1 MRVSLRISLKPV
13 CPELV
18 EGCLLST
25 LARTSSRL
33 PRIEMLS
40 YRHAFHAGNF
50 ADVLKH
56 SVLTLVL
63 DYMTRKEKGFHYI
76 DSHSGA
82 GMYQLNDDYAQKTG
96 EYRNGIAKLVGEPN
110 LPVALQPYIE
120 LINQLNGNA
129 ELDIYPGSPGI
140 AKAFMRRQDSTHL
153 FELHPTDIEHLTDFC
168 YRWKKCFVKQS
179 DGYQGVLG
187 LLPPPSRRGVV
198 LIDPPY
204 ELKEDYQK
212 AVTTIIK
219 AYKKFATGTYIL
231 WYPVVQ
237 RSRVDEMQ
245 NNFINSEVKNVLQ
258 LEFCLSEDSE
268 EYGMTG
274 TGLFIVN
281 PPWQLAQ
288 QMSEALPYLK
298 EKLGSD
304 ETHFTVK
311 QLVIE

>member
-1 MRVSLRISLKPV
+1 
-13 CPELV
+13 
-18 EGCLLST
+18 
-25 LARTSSRL
+25 
-33 PRIEMLS
+33 MLS

-82 GMYQLNDDYAQKTG
+82 GMYQLSNEYAQKTG
-96 EYRNGIAKLVGEPN
+96 EYKDGIAKLINEENIPE
-110 LPVALQPYIE
+110 ALQPYINLISE
-120 LINQLNGNA
+120 LNPDSNTSD
-129 ELDIYPGSPGI
+129 LDLYPGSPGI
-140 AKAFMRRQDSTHL
+140 AKRFIRRQDSTHL
-153 FELHPTDIEHLTDFC
+153 FELHSTDIKHLTDFC
-168 YRWKKCFVKQS
+168 YRWKKTFIKQR

-212 AVTTIIK
+212 AVNTIIK
-219 AYKKFATGTYIL
+219 SYKKFATGTYIL
-231 WYPVVQ
+231 WYPVVK
-237 RSRVDEMQ
+237 RELVEEMKRAFTNKAF
-245 NNFINSEVKNVLQ
+245 NNNIKNLLQ
-258 LEFCLSEDSE
+258 IEFCLSEDSD

-281 PPWQLAQ
+281 PPWQLAA
-288 QMSEALPYLK
+288 QMNEVLPYLK
-298 EKLGSD
+298 EKLGDSNSNFMLNQLID
-304 ETHFTVK
+304 E
-311 QLVIE
+311 